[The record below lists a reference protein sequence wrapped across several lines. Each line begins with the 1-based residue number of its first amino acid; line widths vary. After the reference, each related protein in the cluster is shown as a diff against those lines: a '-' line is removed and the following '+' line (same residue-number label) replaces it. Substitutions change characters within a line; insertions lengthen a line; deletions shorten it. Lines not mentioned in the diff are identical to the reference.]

1 MFIMFLRKFFQSK
14 TAEKSID
21 KRRKRHATK
30 RDKVKLRKTQ
40 KEKAQGKNPTLFQ
53 QQKNKNY
60 ENKIIQRIHHQ

>member
-1 MFIMFLRKFFQSK
+1 MFINVSKEVFPFK
-14 TAEKSID
+14 TAEKSTD
-21 KRRKRHATK
+21 KRRKRHAIK